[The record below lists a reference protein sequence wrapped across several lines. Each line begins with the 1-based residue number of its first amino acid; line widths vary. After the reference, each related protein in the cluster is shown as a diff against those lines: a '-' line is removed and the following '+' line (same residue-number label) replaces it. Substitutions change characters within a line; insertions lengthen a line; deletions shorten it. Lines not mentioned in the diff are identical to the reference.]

1 MTSIT
6 LDELETKVRQ
16 VITDLALGGEAV
28 AVTLDGTVVAT
39 LSAPMEHATADHD
52 HPELSMTAEE
62 VDAFWAPWREV
73 WEIIGDRWPEGVS
86 AVDAVREQRR
96 G

>member
-1 MTSIT
+1 MTTIT
-6 LDELETKVRQ
+6 VDELERRVRE
-16 VITDLALGGEAV
+16 VISDLANGGGAV

-39 LSAPMEHATADHD
+39 LAPPASGSDAVGDD
-52 HPELSMTAEE
+52 PVPAMTPQE